1 MKRINFAY
9 FILSLL
15 FCSCETN
22 VRNPDTDQEGEPI
35 TFQAENGILPG
46 IFSISD
52 STTIH
57 FSQGNLQYQAS
68 TNTWRFAEHQ
78 IDIIGFDNVYI
89 TQTSS
94 NDKWIDL
101 FGWATSGFDNTSLDS
116 LAINYQPWAI
126 NNEYKSNCHDNPFGY
141 GFSLFFLD
149 TIISDTLD
157 IEIDFSIDSTN
168 YDWGIYNA
176 ITNGG
181 GQDSVWR
188 TLTAEEWNYLI
199 FKRNNAENLYGI
211 ATIEGVNGVILLP
224 DDWITPQGIIFRSG
238 LGDAFGEE
246 YIREGAVDRKK
257 LGTLVFSDPNALKK
271 LNETVSPFIMRAV
284 TERILEAKADGV
296 STVLDAPLLFEYG
309 LERHCDAVIGVTV
322 DMETAVRRLLD
333 RDHRSETELRAR
345 LAYQHDGA
353 FFREH
358 CDHVLENNAD
368 EQALAAALEDILEK
382 IYIYR

>member
-22 VRNPDTDQEGEPI
+22 VRNPDTDQEVEPI
-35 TFQAENGILPG
+35 TFQVENGILPG
-46 IFSISD
+46 IFSVSD

-78 IDIIGFDNVYI
+78 TDVIGFDNIYI

-126 NNEYKSNCHDNPFGY
+126 SSEYNSNHPDNPYGY
-141 GFSLFFLD
+141 GFSRFTLD
-149 TIISDTLD
+149 TIIIDTINID
-157 IEIDFSIDSTN
+157 SIHIDTIAADFSIDSTN

-176 ITNGG
+176 ISNGG
-181 GQDSVWR
+181 GQDSLWR

-199 FKRNNAENLYGI
+199 FRRNNAENLYGV
-211 ATIEGVNGVILLP
+211 ATIEGVNGIILLP
-224 DDWITPQGIIFRSG
+224 DNWVIPRGIIFKSG
-238 LGDAFGEE
+238 MGNAFGNE
-246 YIREGAVDRKK
+246 YFSKNNYNTNKWNKMQLAGAVFLPACGYRN
-257 LGTLVFSDPNALKK
+257 GAEIGNVNT
-271 LNETVSPFIMRAV
+271 T
-284 TERILEAKADGV
+284 GV
-296 STVLDAPLLFEYG
+296 YWTTTCKEQNNPQYLYFCSNYLSLTHGYNPYYG
-309 LERHCDAVIGVTV
+309 Q
-322 DMETAVRRLLD
+322 AVRLV
-333 RDHRSETELRAR
+333 
-345 LAYQHDGA
+345 
-353 FFREH
+353 
-358 CDHVLENNAD
+358 C
-368 EQALAAALEDILEK
+368 K
-382 IYIYR
+382 

>member
-22 VRNPDTDQEGEPI
+22 VRNPDTDQEEEPI

-199 FKRNNAENLYGI
+199 FKRNNAENLYGV

-224 DDWITPQGIIFRSG
+224 DDWVTPQGIIFRSG
-238 LGDAFGEE
+238 LGDTFGEE
-246 YIREGAVDRKK
+246 YFYKNNYNTNKWNKMQLAEAVFLPACGYRN
-257 LGTLVFSDPNALKK
+257 GTEIGNINITGVYWTTTC
-271 LNETVSPFIMRAV
+271 NEQNNPQYLYFCSNYLSLTHSNIPY
-284 TERILEAKADGV
+284 
-296 STVLDAPLLFEYG
+296 YG
-309 LERHCDAVIGVTV
+309 Q
-322 DMETAVRRLLD
+322 AVRLV
-333 RDHRSETELRAR
+333 
-345 LAYQHDGA
+345 
-353 FFREH
+353 
-358 CDHVLENNAD
+358 C
-368 EQALAAALEDILEK
+368 K
-382 IYIYR
+382 

>member
-1 MKRINFAY
+1 MEEVLFSIKRIRLAINFVSLRFSLKLNNRFMKRINFAY

-22 VRNPDTDQEGEPI
+22 VRNPDTDQEEEPI
-35 TFQAENGILPG
+35 TFQAENGILPS

-78 IDIIGFDNVYI
+78 IDIIGADNI
-89 TQTSS
+89 HIIQSTS

-101 FGWATSGFDNTSLDS
+101 FGWATSGFNNTNLDS

-126 NNEYKSNCHDNPFGY
+126 SNEYNSNLPDNPFGY

-149 TIISDTLD
+149 SID
-157 IEIDFSIDSTN
+157 IDSINIELTIDFSIDSTN

-181 GQDSVWR
+181 GQDSIWR

-199 FKRNNAENLYGI
+199 FKRNNAENLYGV
-211 ATIEGVNGVILLP
+211 ATINGVNGVILLP
-224 DDWITPQGIIFRSG
+224 DNWISPRDIIFKSG
-238 LGDAFGEE
+238 MGDAFGNE
-246 YIREGAVDRKK
+246 YFTKNNYNTNKWNKMQLAGAVFLPACGYRN
-257 LGTLVFSDPNALKK
+257 GTEIGNINITGAYWTTTCKQQNNP
-271 LNETVSPFIMRAV
+271 
-284 TERILEAKADGV
+284 
-296 STVLDAPLLFEYG
+296 EYLYFYSNYISLTNG
-309 LERHCDAVIGVTV
+309 YNPYYGQ
-322 DMETAVRRLLD
+322 AVRLVC
-333 RDHRSETELRAR
+333 E
-345 LAYQHDGA
+345 
-353 FFREH
+353 
-358 CDHVLENNAD
+358 
-368 EQALAAALEDILEK
+368 
-382 IYIYR
+382 